1 MMNSTTASVATVQS
15 NHVQAKQESGIL
27 IDFNHRFFV
36 LGLFWAAC
44 WIVADLFLDPGLC
57 GLR

>member
-1 MMNSTTASVATVQS
+1 MNSITASAAAV
-15 NHVQAKQESGIL
+15 KPKLEFGIL

-36 LGLFWAAC
+36 LGAFWATC
-44 WIVADLFLDPGLC
+44 WIVADLLFYPGLC